1 MGKREDNKRH
11 KLARLEEEGLRL
23 FLRDGYD
30 RTSIEQIAQAV
41 GVARGTY
48 YLYFPD
54 KLSLFNRLIDQWY
67 TQVLELLTKVAER
80 LNEATTRQE
89 CLAIYQE
96 MGIGLAMIALGNRD
110 SFLLTFREARR
121 SGEAGDG
128 LRTRELELFE
138 VICGYTIDAV
148 NRGLISSRNP
158 KLTTLMVFGA
168 VERLYYEF
176 LLDNDIGPVDE
187 VVEDVVSM
195 FAKSMGLPV
204 TSPPADVENQGP
216 T

>member
-1 MGKREDNKRH
+1 MGKREENKRQ
-11 KLARLEEEGLRL
+11 KLARLEAEGLRL

-54 KLSLFNRLIDQWY
+54 KLSLFNRLVDQWY
-67 TQVLELLTKVAER
+67 TPVLELLNQVAQRLTK
-80 LNEATTRQE
+80 ATTREQ

-96 MGIGLAMIALGNRD
+96 MGVGLAMIALGNRD

-128 LRTRELELFE
+128 LRARELSLFG
-138 VICGYTIDAV
+138 VICSYTVDAV
-148 NRGLISSRNP
+148 ERGLISSRNP

-204 TSPPADVENQGP
+204 SS
-216 T
+216 